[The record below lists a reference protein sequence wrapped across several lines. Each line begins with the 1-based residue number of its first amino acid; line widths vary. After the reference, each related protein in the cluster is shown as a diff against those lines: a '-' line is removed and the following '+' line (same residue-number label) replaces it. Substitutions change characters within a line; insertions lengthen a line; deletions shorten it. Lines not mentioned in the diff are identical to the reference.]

1 MWIVVQSPML
11 IQFRKRCVL
20 WLPAVLLA
28 CLWAVPAHADWIN
41 LSGAEVAPNIAEVY
55 VLDDRV
61 KLVLEVYVGDLRAF
75 EALIPDD
82 WLKGKVV
89 SRPPVA
95 ERMRW
100 FAERTLQVIGPDG
113 KRLPARLELVEP
125 RLRVDRRSPFAGMIN
140 PYTRQQVPEAP
151 ADKRVLYA
159 EISYPFEGRPVE
171 LTFVPPLDAE
181 KRPAVS
187 LGFIAYH
194 KSVPVIDFRYLSAP
208 ARLALEWR
216 DPWYSKFANPNLNR
230 HHKDAL
236 MSFLYVEPYEVRH
249 EILVRAR
256 DMADWM
262 DLGLRGD
269 EYIEV
274 DELEALKQRIGAFLL
289 RKNPVRVDG
298 RALTPILDR
307 TNYVKVGLTGI
318 QILEAP
324 ERLEISSAIIGVI
337 LTYITEGMPNEVT
350 VDWELF
356 TDEIRRVPATA
367 IDPAGPLLSILEPQD
382 SVHTWTNHLKNY
394 TIPTVAAAAVAG
406 TLPPISVPVGTA
418 VCVLALIPLGWIDH
432 RRRRGGDSTR
442 GLLALGA
449 ALLVAGVGL
458 FPYARVA
465 VARPALLPPA
475 LDEARAQ
482 AILQGLLRNVY
493 RSFDFRKE
501 SDVYDKLAT
510 SVAGDLLAD
519 VYLQSRRSLLIEQA
533 GGAQARLQDVEILE
547 AVPEGPLD
555 RRLAY
560 DVRAKWTASGTVGHW
575 GHVHLRKNLYEADLR
590 IEGTAGVWKLTRV
603 QLRDERRI
611 DPAAQQALAGGASRA
626 RAR

>member
-1 MWIVVQSPML
+1 MRTRLFTLALLVAAFL
-11 IQFRKRCVL
+11 AN
-20 WLPAVLLA
+20 PAR
-28 CLWAVPAHADWIN
+28 ADWIN
-41 LSGAEVAPNIAEVY
+41 LSGAEVAPNIAELY

-61 KLVLEVYVGDLRAF
+61 KLVLEVYVGDLKAF
-75 EALIPDD
+75 KELIPDD
-82 WLKGKVV
+82 WLKGKDV
-89 SRPPVA
+89 SRPPAA
-95 ERMRW
+95 ERMRR

-113 KRLPARLELVEP
+113 KHLPARLEIVEP
-125 RLRVDRRSPFAGMIN
+125 RVRVDRRSPFAGMVN
-140 PYTRQQVPEAP
+140 PYTRQRVPGAP

-159 EISYPFEGRPVE
+159 EISYPFNGRPSE

-181 KRPAVS
+181 KRPVVS
-187 LGFIAYH
+187 IGFIAFH
-194 KSVPVIDFRYLSAP
+194 KAIPVIDFRFLGAP
-208 ARLALEWR
+208 ARLVLDWR
-216 DPWYSKFANPNLNR
+216 DPWYSKFDNPNLNR

-256 DMADWM
+256 EMANWI

-269 EYIEV
+269 QYIEV
-274 DELEALKQRIGAFLL
+274 DELEPLKQRIGEFLL

-318 QILEAP
+318 QIVEAP
-324 ERLEISSAIIGVI
+324 ERLEISSAIVGVI
-337 LTYITEGMPNEVT
+337 LTYVTQGMPKEVT

-356 TDEIRRVPATA
+356 TDEIRRVPATS
-367 IDPAGPLLSILEPQD
+367 IDPAGPLPGFVEPRD
-382 SVHTWTNHLKNY
+382 SVHTWTNYLTDYK
-394 TIPTVAAAAVAG
+394 IPTVVATAVAG
-406 TLPPISVPVGTA
+406 TLPPISLPVGTA
-418 VCVLALIPLGWIDH
+418 FCVLALIPLGWIALG
-432 RRRRGGDSTR
+432 RRRDRRSPR
-442 GLLALGA
+442 PLIALGV
-449 ALLVAGVGL
+449 ALLIGAAGL
-458 FPYARVA
+458 FPYARVS

-482 AILQGLLRNVY
+482 AILQSLLRNVY

-501 SDVYDKLAT
+501 TDVYDKLAT

-533 GGAQARLQDVEILE
+533 GGAQARLKEVEVLD
-547 AVPEGPLD
+547 AVPDGPLD
-555 RRLAY
+555 GRLAY

-590 IEGTAGVWKLTRV
+590 IEGTDGVWKLTRV

-611 DPAAQQALAGGASRA
+611 DPAAQQALAGASQASA
-626 RAR
+626 R

>member
-1 MWIVVQSPML
+1 MRTRL
-11 IQFRKRCVL
+11 FTL
-20 WLPAVLLA
+20 ALLFAAFLANPAR
-28 CLWAVPAHADWIN
+28 ADWIN
-41 LSGAEVAPNIAEVY
+41 LSGAEVAPNIAELY

-61 KLVLEVYVGDLRAF
+61 KLVLEVYVGDLKAF
-75 EALIPDD
+75 KELIPDD
-82 WLKGKVV
+82 WLKGKDV
-89 SRPPVA
+89 SRPPAA
-95 ERMRW
+95 ERMRR

-113 KRLPARLELVEP
+113 KHLPARLEIVEP
-125 RLRVDRRSPFAGMIN
+125 RVRVDRRSPFAGMVN
-140 PYTRQQVPEAP
+140 PYTRQRVPGAP

-159 EISYPFEGRPVE
+159 EISYPFNGRPSE

-181 KRPAVS
+181 KRPVVS
-187 LGFIAYH
+187 IGFIAFH
-194 KSVPVIDFRYLSAP
+194 KAIPVIDFRFLGAP
-208 ARLALEWR
+208 ARLVLDWR
-216 DPWYSKFANPNLNR
+216 DPWYSKFDNPNLNR

-256 DMADWM
+256 EMANWI

-269 EYIEV
+269 QYIEV
-274 DELEALKQRIGAFLL
+274 DELEPLKQRIGEFLL

-318 QILEAP
+318 QIVEAP
-324 ERLEISSAIIGVI
+324 ERLEISSAIVGVI
-337 LTYITEGMPNEVT
+337 LTYVTQGMPKEVT

-356 TDEIRRVPATA
+356 TDEIRRVPATS
-367 IDPAGPLLSILEPQD
+367 IDPAGPLPGFVEPRD
-382 SVHTWTNHLKNY
+382 SVHTWTNYLTDYK
-394 TIPTVAAAAVAG
+394 IPTVVATAVAG
-406 TLPPISVPVGTA
+406 TLPPISLPVGTA
-418 VCVLALIPLGWIDH
+418 FCVLALIPLGWIALG
-432 RRRRGGDSTR
+432 RRRDRRSPR
-442 GLLALGA
+442 PLIALGV
-449 ALLVAGVGL
+449 ALLIGAAGL
-458 FPYARVA
+458 FPYARVS

-482 AILQGLLRNVY
+482 AILQSLLRNVY

-501 SDVYDKLAT
+501 TDVYDKLAT

-533 GGAQARLQDVEILE
+533 GGAQARLKEVEVLD
-547 AVPEGPLD
+547 AVPDGPLD
-555 RRLAY
+555 GRLAY

-590 IEGTAGVWKLTRV
+590 IEGTDGVWKLTRV

-611 DPAAQQALAGGASRA
+611 DPAAQQALAGASQASA
-626 RAR
+626 R

>member
-1 MWIVVQSPML
+1 MKVFFQTPML
-11 IQFRKRCVL
+11 IQLPKRFALRLQVVL
-20 WLPAVLLA
+20 IA
-28 CLWAVPAHADWIN
+28 CLWAVSVRADWIN
-41 LSGAEVAPNIAEVY
+41 LSGAEVAPNIAEIY

-61 KLVLEVYVGDLRAF
+61 KVVLEVYVGDLKAF

-82 WLKGKVV
+82 WLKGTNV
-89 SRPPVA
+89 SRPPLA
-95 ERMRW
+95 ERMRR
-100 FAERTLQVIGPDG
+100 FADRTLQVIGPDG

-125 RLRVDRRSPFAGMIN
+125 RFRVDRRSPFAGMIN
-140 PYTRQQVPEAP
+140 PYTRQQVPGAP

-159 EISYPFEGRPVE
+159 EISYPFKGRPVE
-171 LTFVPPLDAE
+171 LTFVPPLDAA
-181 KRPAVS
+181 KRPVVS
-187 LGFIAYH
+187 IGFIAYH
-194 KSVPVIDFRYLSAP
+194 KSVPVIDFRYLGAS
-208 ARLALEWR
+208 ARLALDWR
-216 DPWYSKFANPNLNR
+216 DPWYSKFDNPNLSR

-256 DMADWM
+256 EMANWM

-274 DELEALKQRIGAFLL
+274 DELEPLKQRIGEFLL

-298 RALTPILDR
+298 KALTPILDR
-307 TNYVKVGLTGI
+307 SNYVKVGLTGL

-337 LTYITEGMPNEVT
+337 LTYVTEGMPKEAT

-356 TDEIRRVPATA
+356 TEGIRRVPATT
-367 IDPAGPLLSILEPQD
+367 IDPAGPLPGFVEPRD
-382 SVHTWTNHLKNY
+382 NVITWTNYLTDY
-394 TIPTVAAAAVAG
+394 EIPTVVATAVAG
-406 TLPPISVPVGTA
+406 TLPPIRLPVGTA
-418 VCVLALIPLGWIDH
+418 LCALALIPLGWIAH
-432 RRRRGGDSTR
+432 RRRRGGRSTR
-442 GLLALGA
+442 ALVTLGA
-449 ALLVAGVGL
+449 VLLVAAAGL
-458 FPYARVA
+458 YPYAQVS

-482 AILQGLLRNVY
+482 AVVQGLLRNVY

-533 GGAQARLQDVEILE
+533 GGAQARLKDVEVLE
-547 AVPEGPLD
+547 AVPAGPLD
-555 RRLAY
+555 GRLAY

-590 IEGTAGVWKLTRV
+590 IEGRDGIWKLTRV

-611 DPAAQQALAGGASRA
+611 DPAARQGAAGRPEP
-626 RAR
+626 RR